1 VGRSPRQP
9 KVKLISDPAGAPAAS
24 TREFHYQSD
33 AIVEERLDGVT
44 THRYLVDEGGSI
56 VEVIIPS
63 GANAG
68 TCLSGGCGCSR
79 GPNREVHKARNGA
92 MPWQPWNHGP

>member
-9 KVKLISDPAGAPAAS
+9 KVKLIRDWAGAPAAS

-56 VEVIIPS
+56 VEVISRRVP
-63 GANAG
+63 
-68 TCLSGGCGCSR
+68 TR
-79 GPNREVHKARNGA
+79 GPASLADAAAVGVTIERRIRPADRGD
-92 MPWQPWNHGP
+92 G